1 MEAGAA
7 KTNKHKEET
16 GMKKGLPAPKRKISR
31 RCKMLLKEVRLN
43 GQEVQCFDLFQF
55 KHFWLS
61 PDTVALQ
68 TASGWEV
75 FNIVKWEEATD
86 TPTLLVRYVGRFSSL
101 LVEV

>member
-43 GQEVQCFDLFQF
+43 GQEVQCFDLFQ
-55 KHFWLS
+55 L
-61 PDTVALQ
+61 
-68 TASGWEV
+68 
-75 FNIVKWEEATD
+75 
-86 TPTLLVRYVGRFSSL
+86 
-101 LVEV
+101 